1 MAGGVCVFL
10 AGALD
15 AVNQSALVFLS
26 KEENL
31 NTAPQLTRLLY
42 ILYSGMI
49 QPGVMAMGIAI
60 YLIAIAAA
68 CLRGAVGARWVG
80 WMSLAFGL
88 TSTLG
93 GVVALT
99 LTNGGNTP
107 PASATR
113 RTRRRNRHSDRQRL
127 PAARASTSLRNV
139 RHDGNCRDH
148 RHRGRRISP
157 TGIRTNLV

>member
-88 TSTLG
+88 TSTLA

-107 PASATR
+107 PPALGVLGDAIVTATVSVYLLR
-113 RTRRRNRHSDRQRL
+113 E
-127 PAARASTSLRNV
+127 RAQV
-139 RHDGNCRDH
+139 
-148 RHRGRRISP
+148 
-157 TGIRTNLV
+157 